1 MLSPSS
7 EALMIGHCCS
17 AMMAART
24 KNGMNVRRTPW
35 RCSKPAFCLLR
46 RLTMRLKS
54 TSYMQWTWALV
65 RRDSIMRWAI
75 ILRIFVMGTR
85 SPGYGAGAEGAE
97 GRTSAEAEAVELA
110 AAEPEVAGGGGWGS
124 MKDVMSCLL
133 MRPPSPV
140 PVI

>member
-1 MLSPSS
+1 MLSASS

-46 RLTMRLKS
+46 RPTMRLKS

-85 SPGYGAGAEGAE
+85 SPGYGAGAEGAA

-110 AAEPEVAGGGGWGS
+110 AAAPEVAGGGGRGAGEGGGWR
-124 MKDVMSCLL
+124 VCLW
-133 MRPPSPV
+133 
-140 PVI
+140 

>member
-1 MLSPSS
+1 
-7 EALMIGHCCS
+7 MIGHCCS

-75 ILRIFVMGTR
+75 ILRIFVTGTR
-85 SPGYGAGAEGAE
+85 SPGYGAGDEGAG
-97 GRTSAEAEAVELA
+97 GRASAEAEAVEF
-110 AAEPEVAGGGGWGS
+110 AAEPEVAGADDWRS
-124 MKDVMSCLL
+124 MKDVMSCLV

-140 PVI
+140 PEI